1 LRLRKQRIAIFAS
14 GAGTNA
20 AALVKHFANS
30 SLAEIAWVGCNRSA
44 DQAGIYERLSKLGV
58 EVCSFERRAFLEGE
72 VQHSLEALKVDWV
85 VLAGFLWR
93 IPKEMIAAFPNRMIN
108 VHPALL
114 PDFGGQGM
122 YGHHVHRA
130 VSASGR
136 KETGITVHHVTAD
149 YDEGPP
155 IFQVRCSIKAGEAPD
170 FIAQKVQELEHRY
183 LPSVVEQLI
192 ENSSHAASS

>member
-1 LRLRKQRIAIFAS
+1 LRKQRIAIFAS

-20 AALVKHFANS
+20 AALVKHFADS
-30 SLAEIAWVGCNRSA
+30 SVAEIAWVGCNRPA
-44 DQAGIYERLSKLGV
+44 DQAGIYERLRKLGM
-58 EVCSFERRAFLEGE
+58 EVRPFDRRAFLDGE
-72 VQHSLEALKVDWV
+72 VQDALEAFEVDWV

-93 IPKEMIAAFPNRMIN
+93 IPKEMIAAFPNRMVN

-136 KETGITVHHVTAD
+136 TETGMTVHHVTAD

-155 IFQVRCSIKAGEAPD
+155 IFQVRCSIEPGEAPEL
-170 FIAQKVQELEHRY
+170 IAQKVQELEHRY

-192 ENSSHAASS
+192 ENSSHTASS